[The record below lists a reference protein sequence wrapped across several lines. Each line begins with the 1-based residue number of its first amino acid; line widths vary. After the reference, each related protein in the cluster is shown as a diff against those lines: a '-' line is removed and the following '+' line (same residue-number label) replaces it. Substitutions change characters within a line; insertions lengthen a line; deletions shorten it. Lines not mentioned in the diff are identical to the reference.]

1 MLIDGDD
8 ISNEVI
14 TIGTC
19 FSMFFYIRARFHF
32 DLIGGN
38 LTAES
43 TGSHREIGGGI
54 QIPFL
59 FQSRSQSAPESLL
72 EGYENNEYQCITLI
86 LVYTL
91 TTKVTSLATSVISI
105 QAIPVFYAYPAVH
118 SRISNSLQ

>member
-1 MLIDGDD
+1 MLIGGDD

-19 FSMFFYIRARFHF
+19 FSMFFFYICARFHF
-32 DLIGGN
+32 ELIGEN
-38 LTAES
+38 LTAAS

-59 FQSRSQSAPESLL
+59 FESRRQSAPESLL
-72 EGYENNEYQCITLI
+72 EGYENNEYPCIMLI

-91 TTKVTSLATSVISI
+91 TTE
-105 QAIPVFYAYPAVH
+105 
-118 SRISNSLQ
+118 SNLLGYLCH

>member
-32 DLIGGN
+32 ELIGGN

-43 TGSHREIGGGI
+43 TGRHREIEGGI

-59 FQSRSQSAPESLL
+59 FQSRRQSAPESLL
-72 EGYENNEYQCITLI
+72 EGYENNEYPCITLI

-91 TTKVTSLATSVISI
+91 ITE
-105 QAIPVFYAYPAVH
+105 
-118 SRISNSLQ
+118 SNLLGYLCH

>member
-32 DLIGGN
+32 ELIGGN

-59 FQSRSQSAPESLL
+59 FQSRRQSAPESLL
-72 EGYENNEYQCITLI
+72 EGYENNEYPCITLI

-91 TTKVTSLATSVISI
+91 ITESNLLG
-105 QAIPVFYAYPAVH
+105 YPCH
-118 SRISNSLQ
+118 